1 MIVLTPVQPKLLR
14 IIGPLGWQRRH
25 RDVLRYR
32 HTVARRTPFALLDA
46 SHVTT
51 FGGSRRGFY
60 DGVHMTEPNAR
71 RLVAWAI
78 RRSATTL
85 TGR

>member
-1 MIVLTPVQPKLLR
+1 VQPKLLR
-14 IIGPLGWQRRH
+14 VIGPLGWKRRH
-25 RDVLRYR
+25 QEVVSYL
-32 HTVARRTPFALLDA
+32 HAVAKRTPFALLDA
-46 SHVTT
+46 SRVAT

-78 RRSATTL
+78 RRTGTTL
-85 TGR
+85 TAR